1 MKEMLKN
8 GNTVDVAIYDYGS
21 GYAEI
26 IDFNEQKNTV
36 ELQWITFCPCY
47 DCQVYNETVY
57 TEPSVF
63 DVKDIAEI
71 TPVSLTPEE
80 IAQRRI
86 ESIYYDTSVPDE
98 QQVSQE
104 KASKKKSDNTIPD
117 PYY

>member
-1 MKEMLKN
+1 MKEMLKK

-36 ELQWITFCPCY
+36 GLQWITFSSCY
-47 DCQVYNETVY
+47 DCQKYDIDIY

-63 DVKDIAEI
+63 DIKDIAEI

-86 ESIYYDTSVPDE
+86 ESIYYDFPDE

-104 KASKKKSDNTIPD
+104 KTSKKKSDNTIPD
-117 PYY
+117 PYF